1 MLAIGSEHSTPE
13 FEAILD
19 QRVQDQTIHLNE
31 KYKRFT
37 ADYEELCRVVMEIRS
52 RMSGLCALPSWPHGP
67 GTTSLTPWS
76 RQQPAWPHDPGD
88 NQPGP
93 TIPTT
98 TSLLLLLWHCLCFR
112 FIVYQRT
119 NV

>member
-19 QRVQDQTIHLNE
+19 RTIHLNE

-52 RMSGLCALPSWPHGP
+52 RMSGLCALPYWPHGP
-67 GTTSLTPWS
+67 GNNQPGPMFPATTSLAL
-76 RQQPAWPHDPGD
+76 RAWPHDPGD
-88 NQPGP
+88 N
-93 TIPTT
+93 
-98 TSLLLLLWHCLCFR
+98 
-112 FIVYQRT
+112 
-119 NV
+119 